1 MHNHFK
7 LLTMNKLLLTIS
19 IVLFAFSGNAQFKAT
34 KDGIALKN
42 GETYCTFEIKG
53 KTAKEIYEAVNSYII
68 SHFKN
73 PDAVAN
79 KQENTMINL
88 HGVFPDA
95 FVCKRVFGIDIYAE
109 VDMNIVMYFKDGK
122 IRFDIP
128 IINSMY
134 YNDEDQVVFSGG
146 VNIAGDGDINM
157 FKKNGKPNKE
167 DVIKSF
173 EEFINNTIKDIID
186 YINKEEN
193 VNW

>member
-1 MHNHFK
+1 MFNHFK
-7 LLTMNKLLLTIS
+7 LLTMRKLLLIIS
-19 IVLFAFSGNAQFKAT
+19 IILFAFSGNAQFKAT
-34 KDGIALKN
+34 KDGVALKN

-53 KTAKEIYEAVNSYII
+53 KTAKEIYETVNSYII